1 METIKTRIFEL
12 SESMARGGKRPIK
25 FILHRIMDSPEDYQ
39 DNGISWKEE
48 YVREAM
54 QRIAPAEI
62 AVDYCAK
69 GDTADDTEI
78 SGHGLVG
85 QGKDH
90 DGRPMPLFSTTS
102 EVVGSIT
109 GAEIT
114 TVDLD
119 GVPTKVLLAEGVLYE
134 HRCPGLVDYL
144 KQHVPDG
151 SVMGSVEIVGTPENN
166 NVIVY
171 EDGYKEHGRVPKQYE
186 YSGYAILSGSVPPAD
201 DACHVLE
208 INNKEETTMDEA
220 KLRGFVDEIKTE
232 LHAVLDDKANLT
244 NEVNSLNESVTAKE
258 AELNQ
263 ANEKVTSLEAEVNQL
278 KEEASAKDA
287 KIAELE
293 EKVSEYE
300 KKARVAELESA
311 LADYSESEQ
320 AYAKDE
326 IAAFK
331 ADPMNCEINSVV
343 NKICVGIVSERKN
356 KEHNDNHDDLDIF
369 AAVSNSGNESE
380 TSIF

>member
-1 METIKTRIFEL
+1 MEAFQTRIFEL
-12 SESMARGGKRPIK
+12 SETQARGGKRPIK
-25 FILHRIMDSPEDYQ
+25 LIMHRIMDTPDDYQ

-48 YVREAM
+48 YVREALK
-54 QRIAPAEI
+54 RIAPAEI
-62 AVDYCAK
+62 VVDYLDK
-69 GDTADDTEI
+69 GMTADETEI
-78 SGHGLVG
+78 SGHGLIG
-85 QGKDH
+85 QGTDY
-90 DGRPMPLFSTTS
+90 DGKPMPMFSVTS

-109 GAEIT
+109 GGEIT
-114 TVDLD
+114 TVELN
-119 GVPTKVLLAEGVLYE
+119 GVPTKVLMAYGVLFE

-144 KQHVPDG
+144 KQHVPEG
-151 SVMGSVEIVGTPENN
+151 NVMGSVEIVGTPENN

-171 EDGYKEHGRVPKQYE
+171 EDGYKEHGRVPMQYE
-186 YSGYAILSGSVPPAD
+186 YSGYAILSGAVPPAD
-201 DACHVLE
+201 EAAHVLE
-208 INNKEETTMDEA
+208 INNKEDGSMDET

-244 NEVNSLNESVTAKE
+244 NELNSLNENVAAKE

-278 KEEASAKDA
+278 KEEATAKDA

-293 EKVSEYE
+293 EKVNEYE

-326 IAAFK
+326 IEAFK

-343 NKICVGIVSERKN
+343 NKICVGIVADRKN
-356 KEHNDNHDDLDIF
+356 KEHNDKHEDLDIF
-369 AAVSNSGNESE
+369 SAVENSGNVEI
-380 TSIF
+380 SIF

>member
-1 METIKTRIFEL
+1 MEAFQTRIFEL
-12 SESMARGGKRPIK
+12 SETQARGGKRPIK
-25 FILHRIMDSPEDYQ
+25 LIMHRIMDTPDDYQ

-48 YVREAM
+48 YVREALK
-54 QRIAPAEI
+54 RIAPAEI
-62 AVDYCAK
+62 VVDYLDK
-69 GDTADDTEI
+69 GMTADETEI
-78 SGHGLVG
+78 SGHGLIG
-85 QGKDH
+85 QGTDY
-90 DGRPMPLFSTTS
+90 DGNPMPMFSVTS

-109 GAEIT
+109 GGEIT
-114 TVDLD
+114 TVELN
-119 GVPTKVLLAEGVLYE
+119 GVPTKVLMAYGVLFE

-144 KQHVPDG
+144 KQHVPEG
-151 SVMGSVEIVGTPENN
+151 NVMGSVEIVGTPENN

-171 EDGYKEHGRVPKQYE
+171 EDGYKEHGRVPMQYE
-186 YSGYAILSGSVPPAD
+186 YSGYAILSGAVPPAD
-201 DACHVLE
+201 EAAHVLE
-208 INNKEETTMDEA
+208 INNKEDGSMDET

-244 NEVNSLNESVTAKE
+244 NELNSLNENVAAKE

-278 KEEASAKDA
+278 KEEATAKDA

-293 EKVSEYE
+293 EKVNEYE

-326 IAAFK
+326 IEAFK

-343 NKICVGIVSERKN
+343 NKICVGIVADRKN
-356 KEHNDNHDDLDIF
+356 KEHNDKHEDLDIF
-369 AAVSNSGNESE
+369 SAVENSGNVEI
-380 TSIF
+380 SIF

>member
-1 METIKTRIFEL
+1 MEAFQTRIFEL
-12 SESMARGGKRPIK
+12 SETQARGGKRPIK
-25 FILHRIMDSPEDYQ
+25 LIMHRIMETPDDYQ

-48 YVREAM
+48 YVREALK
-54 QRIAPAEI
+54 RIAPAEI
-62 AVDYCAK
+62 VVDYLDK
-69 GDTADDTEI
+69 GMTADETEI
-78 SGHGLVG
+78 SGHGLIG
-85 QGKDH
+85 QGTDY
-90 DGRPMPLFSTTS
+90 DGNPMPMFSVTS

-109 GAEIT
+109 GGEIT
-114 TVDLD
+114 TVELN
-119 GVPTKVLLAEGVLYE
+119 GAPTKVLMAEGVLFE

-144 KQHVPDG
+144 KQHVPEG
-151 SVMGSVEIVGTPENN
+151 NVMGSVEIVGTPENN

-171 EDGYKEHGRVPKQYE
+171 EDGYKEHGRVPMQYE
-186 YSGYAILSGSVPPAD
+186 YSGYAILSGAVPPAD
-201 DACHVLE
+201 EAAHVLE
-208 INNKEETTMDEA
+208 INNKEDGSMDET

-244 NEVNSLNESVTAKE
+244 NELNSLNENVAAKE

-278 KEEASAKDA
+278 KEEATAKDA

-293 EKVSEYE
+293 EKVNEYE

-326 IAAFK
+326 IEAFK

-343 NKICVGIVSERKN
+343 NKICVGIVADRKN
-356 KEHNDNHDDLDIF
+356 KEHNDKHEDLDIF
-369 AAVSNSGNESE
+369 SAVENSGNVEI
-380 TSIF
+380 SIF

>member
-1 METIKTRIFEL
+1 METIRTKIFEL
-12 SESMARGGKRPIK
+12 SESQARGGKRPIK

-39 DNGISWKEE
+39 YNGISWKEE

-54 QRIAPAEI
+54 KRMAPAEI
-62 AVDYCAK
+62 VVDYYAK
-69 GDTADDTEI
+69 GATADETEI
-78 SGHGLVG
+78 GGHGLIG
-85 QGKDH
+85 QVEDY
-90 DGRPMPLFSTTS
+90 DGRPMPQFSKTS

-109 GAEIT
+109 GGEIVT
-114 TVDLD
+114 IDLD
-119 GVPTKVLLAEGVLYE
+119 GVPTKVLMGEGVLYE

-144 KQHVPDG
+144 KQHVPNGD
-151 SVMGSVEIVGTPENN
+151 VMGSVEIVGTPENN

-171 EDGYKEHGRVPKQYE
+171 EDGYKEHGRVPMQYE
-186 YSGYAILSGSVPPAD
+186 YSGYAILSGAIPPAD

-208 INNKEETTMDEA
+208 INNKEETAMDEA

-232 LHAVLDDKANLT
+232 LHAVLDDKTNLT
-244 NEVNSLNESVTAKE
+244 NEVNSLNENVAAKE
-258 AELNQ
+258 AELNE
-263 ANEKVTSLEAEVNQL
+263 ANEKVTALEAEVNQL
-278 KEEASAKDA
+278 KEDASAKDA

-293 EKVSEYE
+293 QKVSEYE

-369 AAVSNSGNESE
+369 AAVSNGGNEGE
-380 TSIF
+380 VSIF

>member
-1 METIKTRIFEL
+1 MEAFQTRIFEL
-12 SESMARGGKRPIK
+12 SETQARGGKRPIK
-25 FILHRIMDSPEDYQ
+25 LIMHRIMDTPDDYQ

-48 YVREAM
+48 YVREALK
-54 QRIAPAEI
+54 RIAPAEI
-62 AVDYCAK
+62 VVDYLDK
-69 GDTADDTEI
+69 GMTADETEI
-78 SGHGLVG
+78 SGHGLIG
-85 QGKDH
+85 QGTDY
-90 DGRPMPLFSTTS
+90 DGNPMPMFSVTS

-109 GAEIT
+109 GGEIT
-114 TVDLD
+114 TVELN
-119 GVPTKVLLAEGVLYE
+119 GVPTKVLMAYGVLFE

-144 KQHVPDG
+144 KQHVPEG
-151 SVMGSVEIVGTPENN
+151 NVMGSVEIVGTPENN

-171 EDGYKEHGRVPKQYE
+171 EDGYKEHGRVPMQYE
-186 YSGYAILSGSVPPAD
+186 YSGYAILSGAVPPAD
-201 DACHVLE
+201 EAAHVLE
-208 INNKEETTMDEA
+208 INNKEDGSMDET

-244 NEVNSLNESVTAKE
+244 NELNSLNENVAAKE

-278 KEEASAKDA
+278 KEEATAKDA

-293 EKVSEYE
+293 ERVNEYE

-326 IAAFK
+326 IEAFK

-343 NKICVGIVSERKN
+343 NKICVGIVADRKN
-356 KEHNDNHDDLDIF
+356 KEHNDKHEDLDIF
-369 AAVSNSGNESE
+369 SAVENSGNVEI
-380 TSIF
+380 SIF

>member
-1 METIKTRIFEL
+1 MEAFQTRIFEL
-12 SESMARGGKRPIK
+12 SETQARGGKRPIK
-25 FILHRIMDSPEDYQ
+25 LIMHRIMDTPDDYQ

-48 YVREAM
+48 YVREALK
-54 QRIAPAEI
+54 RIAPAEI
-62 AVDYCAK
+62 VVDYLDK
-69 GDTADDTEI
+69 GMTADETEI
-78 SGHGLVG
+78 SGHGLIG
-85 QGKDH
+85 QGTDY
-90 DGRPMPLFSTTS
+90 DGKPMPMFSVTS

-109 GAEIT
+109 GGEIT
-114 TVDLD
+114 TVELN
-119 GVPTKVLLAEGVLYE
+119 GVPTKVLMADGVLFE

-144 KQHVPDG
+144 KQHVPEG
-151 SVMGSVEIVGTPENN
+151 NVMGSVEIVGTPENN

-171 EDGYKEHGRVPKQYE
+171 EDGYKEHGRVPMQYE
-186 YSGYAILSGSVPPAD
+186 YSGYAILSGAVPPAD
-201 DACHVLE
+201 EAAHVLE
-208 INNKEETTMDEA
+208 INNKEDGSMDET

-244 NEVNSLNESVTAKE
+244 NELNSLNENVAAKE

-278 KEEASAKDA
+278 KEEATAKDA

-293 EKVSEYE
+293 EKVNEYE

-326 IAAFK
+326 IEAFK

-343 NKICVGIVSERKN
+343 NKICVGIVADRKN
-356 KEHNDNHDDLDIF
+356 KEHNDKHEDLDIF
-369 AAVSNSGNESE
+369 SAVENSGNVEI
-380 TSIF
+380 SIF

>member
-1 METIKTRIFEL
+1 MEAFQTRIFEL
-12 SESMARGGKRPIK
+12 SETQARGGKRPIK
-25 FILHRIMDSPEDYQ
+25 LIMHRIMDTPDDYQ

-48 YVREAM
+48 YVREALK
-54 QRIAPAEI
+54 RIAPAEI
-62 AVDYCAK
+62 VVDYLDK
-69 GDTADDTEI
+69 GMTADETEI
-78 SGHGLVG
+78 SGHGLIG
-85 QGKDH
+85 QGTDY
-90 DGRPMPLFSTTS
+90 DGNPMPMFSVTS

-109 GAEIT
+109 GGEIT
-114 TVDLD
+114 TVELN
-119 GVPTKVLLAEGVLYE
+119 GAPTKVLMAEGVLFE

-144 KQHVPDG
+144 KQHVPEG
-151 SVMGSVEIVGTPENN
+151 NVMGSVEIVGTPENN

-171 EDGYKEHGRVPKQYE
+171 EDGYKEHGRVPMQYE
-186 YSGYAILSGSVPPAD
+186 YSGYAILSGAVPPAD
-201 DACHVLE
+201 EAAHVLE
-208 INNKEETTMDEA
+208 INNKEDGSMDET

-244 NEVNSLNESVTAKE
+244 NELNSLNENVAAKE

-278 KEEASAKDA
+278 KEEATAKDA

-293 EKVSEYE
+293 EKVNDYE

-326 IAAFK
+326 IEAFK

-343 NKICVGIVSERKN
+343 NKICVGIVADRKN
-356 KEHNDNHDDLDIF
+356 KEHNDKHEDLDIF
-369 AAVSNSGNESE
+369 SAVENSGNVEI
-380 TSIF
+380 SIF

>member
-1 METIKTRIFEL
+1 MEAFQTRIFEL
-12 SESMARGGKRPIK
+12 SETQARGGKRPIK
-25 FILHRIMDSPEDYQ
+25 LIMHRIMDTPDDYQ

-48 YVREAM
+48 YVREALK
-54 QRIAPAEI
+54 RIAPAEI
-62 AVDYCAK
+62 VVDYLDK
-69 GDTADDTEI
+69 GMTADETEI
-78 SGHGLVG
+78 SGHGLIG
-85 QGKDH
+85 QGTDY
-90 DGRPMPLFSTTS
+90 DGNPMPMFSVTS

-109 GAEIT
+109 GGEIT
-114 TVDLD
+114 TVELN
-119 GVPTKVLLAEGVLYE
+119 GAPTKVLMAYGVLFE

-144 KQHVPDG
+144 KQHVPEG
-151 SVMGSVEIVGTPENN
+151 NVMGSVEIVGTPENN

-171 EDGYKEHGRVPKQYE
+171 EDGYKEHGRVPMQYE
-186 YSGYAILSGSVPPAD
+186 YSGYAILSGAVPPAD
-201 DACHVLE
+201 EAAHVLE
-208 INNKEETTMDEA
+208 INNKEDGSMDET

-244 NEVNSLNESVTAKE
+244 NELNSLNENVAAKE

-278 KEEASAKDA
+278 KEEATAKDA

-293 EKVSEYE
+293 EKVNEYE

-326 IAAFK
+326 IEAFK

-343 NKICVGIVSERKN
+343 NKICVGIVADRKN
-356 KEHNDNHDDLDIF
+356 KEHNDKHEDLDIF
-369 AAVSNSGNESE
+369 SAVENSGNVEI
-380 TSIF
+380 SIF

>member
-1 METIKTRIFEL
+1 METIQTRIYEL
-12 SESMARGGKRPIK
+12 SESAARGGKRPIK
-25 FILHRIMDSPEDYQ
+25 LIMHRIMDTPEDYQ

-48 YVREAM
+48 YVREALK
-54 QRIAPAEI
+54 RLAPAEI
-62 AVDYCAK
+62 VVDYLDK
-69 GDTADDTEI
+69 GMTAEDTEI

-85 QGKDH
+85 QGVDY
-90 DGRPMPLFSTTS
+90 DGRPMPVFSTSS

-109 GAEIT
+109 GGEIT
-114 TVDLD
+114 TVELN
-119 GVPTKVLLAEGVLYE
+119 GVLTKVLMADGVLYE

-144 KQHVPDG
+144 KQHVPEG
-151 SVMGSVEIVGTPENN
+151 TVMGSVEIVGTPENN

-171 EDGYKEHGRVPKQYE
+171 EDGYKEHGRVPMQYE
-186 YSGYAILSGSVPPAD
+186 YSGYAILSGAVPPAD

-208 INNKEETTMDEA
+208 INNKEDGSMDET

-244 NEVNSLNESVTAKE
+244 NELNSLNENVAAKE

-263 ANEKVTSLEAEVNQL
+263 ANEKVTALEAEVNQL
-278 KEEASAKDA
+278 KEDATAKDA

-293 EKVSEYE
+293 EKVNEFE

-311 LADYSESEQ
+311 LADYSESEK
-320 AYAKDE
+320 AYAKEE
-326 IAAFK
+326 IEAFK

-343 NKICVGIVSERKN
+343 NKICVGIVAERKN
-356 KEHNDNHDDLDIF
+356 KEHNDKHDDLDIF
-369 AAVSNSGNESE
+369 GAVENSGNVEI
-380 TSIF
+380 SIF